1 MLFPSFD
8 IHEVVRH
15 DFSPRDDTDSTEFYC
30 NVLSQLG
37 EKILQKEPELLCN
50 CATMTQSFMGKK
62 TQSSF
67 ATSCTSQ
74 ICLCAISFFFP
85 ETKIKLKNDHFDTVK
100 GFQGSV
106 K

>member
-62 TQSSF
+62 DTIF
-67 ATSCTSQ
+67 
-74 ICLCAISFFFP
+74 ICYQLYKPDLPLCNFILFS
-85 ETKIKLKNDHFDTVK
+85 
-100 GFQGSV
+100 
-106 K
+106 

>member
-50 CATMTQSFMGKK
+50 CATMTQSFMGEKD
-62 TQSSF
+62 TIF
-67 ATSCTSQ
+67 
-74 ICLCAISFFFP
+74 ICGQLYKPDLPLCNFILFS
-85 ETKIKLKNDHFDTVK
+85 
-100 GFQGSV
+100 
-106 K
+106 